1 LQRRVTRC
9 LLDHHIMNII
19 TALMGATRV
28 AFSRQANH
36 TTSSDERF
44 LAASADMSD
53 LERRMR
59 QLDRHRQPVVANHYL
74 AIYPAGSGR

>member
-1 LQRRVTRC
+1 LQSRVTRC
-9 LLDHHIMNII
+9 LLDHTIMNII
-19 TALMGATRV
+19 NALLGATRV
-28 AFSRQANH
+28 AFSRHTSH